1 MTFDWDYSRN
11 RLAPS
16 HPFHRLFPGESGR
29 RLSNSTVR
37 SLNAYSGAVA
47 FTVSDLSLD
56 RSVSIACTTFAG
68 LWHFAHRL
76 DRGRKTRNRYL
87 TCPLIPAYAA
97 ILSQGSDEHS
107 PILFVGEDP
116 FKAVTTSRYVINRP
130 GLTRYEPCLGIDCQ
144 VESILDVVMI
154 C

>member
-87 TCPLIPAYAA
+87 TCPLIPILNDHRYWIPDETTFDALAYQWEN
-97 ILSQGSDEHS
+97 ILWLSD
-107 PILFVGEDP
+107 
-116 FKAVTTSRYVINRP
+116 
-130 GLTRYEPCLGIDCQ
+130 
-144 VESILDVVMI
+144 DVVNALPEGAPFPG